1 MIGPGWMPSRPRP
14 LGQARRGLFSYT
26 SRYKKRRPPRR
37 RSAPAPRIVRD
48 AADPGCNT
56 ELTLCDGPAD
66 LPTATLWSRASEA
79 RHRVL
84 VADLHGWLANRWR
97 WVRPRTVP
105 LLVTFAGMLAILG
118 ATKYLS
124 VYAYN
129 DDLRLRAPAGVTN
142 FGGDVASNNPA
153 LPGLAAPRLQPTAGG
168 SAVVPP
174 LDSNQRHWHDQ
185 RGHFLCLHAYR
196 MPSAE
201 LAAEPPP
208 PGSPGELTSDRPA
221 PRR

>member
-26 SRYKKRRPPRR
+26 SRYKNRRPARR

-48 AADPGCNT
+48 ATDLGCNT
-56 ELTLCDGPAD
+56 ELMLFDGPAD
-66 LPTATLWSRASEA
+66 LPTATLRSRASEA

-84 VADLHGWLANRWR
+84 AADLHGWLASRWR

-105 LLVTFAGMLAILG
+105 LLVAFAGMLAILG
-118 ATKYLS
+118 ATKYLL

-129 DDLRLRAPAGVTN
+129 DDLRLRAPVGLTN
-142 FGGDVASNNPA
+142 SSGDVASSDPA
-153 LPGLAAPRLQPTAGG
+153 LPSAAALQPFPGDGGYPAGA
-168 SAVVPP
+168 S
-174 LDSNQRHWHDQ
+174 LLESNQVHHWRCLLPHGRRMW
-185 RGHFLCLHAYR
+185 RGDL
-196 MPSAE
+196 
-201 LAAEPPP
+201 
-208 PGSPGELTSDRPA
+208 GSLPRPLGAPGELTSDRPA